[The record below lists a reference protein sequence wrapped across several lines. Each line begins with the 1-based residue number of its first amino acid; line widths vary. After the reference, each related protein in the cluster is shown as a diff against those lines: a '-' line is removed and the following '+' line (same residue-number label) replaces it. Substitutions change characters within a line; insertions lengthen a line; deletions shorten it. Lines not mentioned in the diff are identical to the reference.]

1 MKKYKYYHPV
11 KFKNSKFRISPIHKA
26 KTHMDVGYWYAPY
39 IPLMVTEYPK
49 HFEYA
54 YNKYAEETAKQIA
67 IDIDKDILDRIMKM
81 TPITWKHKDTI
92 ILRKRNYVP
101 NNKVVI

>member
-1 MKKYKYYHPV
+1 MKKYKY
-11 KFKNSKFRISPIHKA
+11 KNVFYTNKWDN
-26 KTHMDVGYWYAPY
+26 KTTT
-39 IPLMVTEYPK
+39 LPK
-49 HFEYA
+49 HFEDA

-67 IDIDKDILDRIMKM
+67 IDIDKDIIDRIMKM
-81 TPITWKHKDTI
+81 TPITFKKDGII

>member
-1 MKKYKYYHPV
+1 MKKYKY
-11 KFKNSKFRISPIHKA
+11 KNVFYTNKWDN
-26 KTHMDVGYWYAPY
+26 KT
-39 IPLMVTEYPK
+39 ITYPK
-49 HFEYA
+49 HYEDV

-81 TPITWKHKDTI
+81 TPITWKHGDTI